1 MLKPARGSVTIPP
14 HALNEEDPG
23 VALEEHA
30 YRRIRQALMEGLFA
44 PGDRLSIRKVAAAL
58 NTSPM
63 PARTALRR
71 LAVEQALDVL
81 PSGTAI
87 VPRLTRDEFRTVGA
101 MRGALEALAVRLAVP
116 YLTRQVLKRLD
127 GVIRTH
133 EAARKRADPA
143 GTLQAD
149 REFLFTLY
157 GLAHAPMLLGF
168 IETLWLRRGPIFWE
182 ARWAL
187 LGHGAARNRH
197 AEMLAAL
204 RADDADL
211 AASLLNAE
219 IEAATGF
226 LLSQVQFAGETPK
239 DAGLAGLQPLTR
251 AGRVRGRSKPV
262 EP

>member
-1 MLKPARGSVTIPP
+1 MKAGLHVDRPGRGAEPDI
-14 HALNEEDPG
+14 ALD
-23 VALEEHA
+23 EHA

-58 NTSPM
+58 ATSPM

-81 PSGTAI
+81 PSGTAV
-87 VPRLTRDEFRTVGA
+87 VPRLTREAFQTLGA
-101 MRGALEALAVRLAVP
+101 MRVALEPLAVRLAFP
-116 YLTRQVLKRLD
+116 HMTRAVFKSLD
-127 GVIRTH
+127 GLIRVH
-133 EAARKRADPA
+133 EAARETADPA

-157 GLAHAPMLLGF
+157 RLAQAPMLLGF

-197 AEMLAAL
+197 AEILTAL
-204 RADDADL
+204 RDKDADL
-211 AASLLNAE
+211 AASLLTME

-226 LLSQVQFAGETPK
+226 LLSQVQFAGEPSPG
-239 DAGLAGLQPLTR
+239 AGLAGLAPL
-251 AGRVRGRSKPV
+251 VRGRRTSTTA
-262 EP
+262 

>member
-1 MLKPARGSVTIPP
+1 MRTQGLKPAIEPGVLT
-14 HALNEEDPG
+14 EGDDPG
-23 VALEEHA
+23 IALEEHA

-58 NTSPM
+58 KTSPM

-81 PSGTAI
+81 PSGTAV
-87 VPRLTRDEFRTVGA
+87 VPRLTRDAFQTLGA
-101 MRGALEALAVRLAVP
+101 MRTALEPLAVRLAFPHV
-116 YLTRQVLKRLD
+116 TRPVLKSLASL
-127 GVIRTH
+127 IRMH
-133 EAARKRADPA
+133 EAARKRTDPA

-157 GLAHAPMLLGF
+157 RLAQAPLLLGF

-197 AEMLAAL
+197 AEILEALRGKDAELAA
-204 RADDADL
+204 A
-211 AASLLNAE
+211 LLTAE
-219 IEAATGF
+219 IEAATAF
-226 LLSQVQFAGETPK
+226 LLSQVQFAGEPPTS
-239 DAGLAGLQPLTR
+239 AGLAGLAPL
-251 AGRVRGRSKPV
+251 VRRHRTSATV
-262 EP
+262 